1 MNTAVSHKKLQIL
14 ALMVLIL
21 LGGTAVRVI
30 GVNSISPPG
39 IEHDEVA
46 NWLINRS
53 ILDEGNL
60 AIYFTRAYGHEA
72 VFHYIQA
79 LSVAL
84 IGDSPFA
91 LRLPAVFAGVLGIA
105 ITFALTKKLFD
116 EKVAL
121 LAAGLLAIMFWSV
134 FYSRLGLRAIWLP
147 VFSGLSFC
155 FFWKGWVDE
164 DRRRGVAF
172 FAAGIFAGL
181 GFNTY
186 MAGRALPIF
195 YGLFVVYLAIFHWA
209 QFKRAWRGIFLFSI
223 VLGLICLPLL
233 LFLQNNPG
241 AEFRV
246 AEVAAPLG
254 ALRNGNIQPI
264 LENGFKILGMFG
276 ISGDPLWRQNIAEQ
290 PVFEPILA
298 IIFYGSVFYVLWR
311 WRDAR
316 FAFLLLWLG
325 TAVIPSLVTIDAP
338 SSIRIINALV
348 VITIFPA
355 VLIHKLIELST
366 VFPQLSTKN
375 RKFLLTFIIF
385 TFSLLYLGRTG
396 RDIFFVWPQRDEI
409 PFVWQSAFRDIAQL
423 LDESELKSVSLAG
436 WSAETMDSPS
446 MTLLRQNDE
455 ILISHFNPQDGAI
468 IIPLDNQIFR
478 PTDLPLDSFWE
489 AKFVEW
495 DTIITTQDLFTN
507 YVLRNMP
514 TPQIPMSMQFGDELI
529 FYGYDL
535 VDDQLTTYWR
545 VTAVPASARQLFI
558 HFLDADGNQVGE
570 SYHFDRQDPQGL
582 WFPHWQAGDL
592 ILQLH
597 NPPANTTQ
605 VRLGWFDPYSCTSGV
620 CQNLRTEDGLEF
632 VLFEIGHEP

>member
-1 MNTAVSHKKLQIL
+1 MNTAVSHKKPQIL
-14 ALMVLIL
+14 AFMVLIL
-21 LGGTAVRVI
+21 MVGTAVRVI

-53 ILDEGNL
+53 ILDEGNF

-84 IGDSPFA
+84 IGDSSFA
-91 LRLPAVFAGVLGIA
+91 LRLPAVFAGLLGIA
-105 ITFALTKKLFD
+105 VTFALAKRLFD
-116 EKVAL
+116 ENVAL
-121 LAAGLLAIMFWSV
+121 FSAGLLAIMFWPV

-147 VFSGLSFC
+147 VFSGLSFY
-155 FFWKGWVDE
+155 FFWWGWE
-164 DRRRGVAF
+164 ETTKRRWVAF

-195 YGLFVVYLAIFHWA
+195 YGLFVVYLAIFHWT
-209 QFKRAWRGIFLFSI
+209 QFRQTWRGIFLFSI
-223 VLGLICLPLL
+223 VFGLVCLPLL

-246 AEVAAPLG
+246 VEVAAPLE
-254 ALRNGNIQPI
+254 ALRHGDVQPV
-264 LENGFKILGMFG
+264 LENGLKIVGLFG
-276 ISGDPLWRQNIAEQ
+276 VAGDPLWRQNIAGQ

-338 SSIRIINALV
+338 SSIRIINGLL

-355 VLIHKLIELST
+355 LLIHKLFELST

-385 TFSLLYLGRTG
+385 TFSSLYLGRTV

-409 PFVWQSAFRDIAQL
+409 PFVWQSAFRDVARF
-423 LDESELKSVSLAG
+423 LDESELESVSLAG

-446 MTLLRQNDE
+446 MMLLHQNDA
-455 ILISHFNPQDGAI
+455 ITISHFNPQDGSL
-468 IIPLDNQIFR
+468 IIPKEKQIFR

-489 AKFVEW
+489 TKLGEW
-495 DTIITTQDLFTN
+495 DATITIQDLFTH
-507 YVLRNMP
+507 YALRTPP
-514 TPQIPMSMQFGDELI
+514 TPHFPMTANFGDELI
-529 FYGYDL
+529 FGGYDL
-535 VDDQLTTYWR
+535 VDNQLVTYWQ

-558 HFLDADGNQVGE
+558 HFLDAEGNQIGQ
-570 SYHFDRQDPQGL
+570 SYHFDRTDPQGL

-597 NPPANTTQ
+597 NLPANTTQ
-605 VRLGWFDPYSCTSGV
+605 IRLGWFDPYSCKSGI
-620 CQNLRTEDGLEF
+620 CQNLRTEEGAEF